1 MLIDGFGRKHDYLRV
16 SVTERCNFRCQYC
29 MPEKPFSWVPKEN
42 LLSYEDL
49 FKFIKAS
56 IDEGIK
62 KVRIT
67 GGEPLLREG
76 LEQFIKMIY
85 DYKNDID
92 LALTTNGFLLPN
104 AAQKLKDAGLKRI
117 NISLDSLN
125 AATAAKIA
133 QKDVLETVLEGIQA
147 AADAGLKIKIN
158 CVPIK
163 GINDVDLVEVLDFC
177 KSEGYVV
184 RFIEFMENN
193 HAKDGAKGL
202 NSDEIKAIIATK
214 YPNFKMVP
222 RDNSSPAQ
230 YYELEDGFQFGIIEP
245 HKDDSGVWHNSVDDS
260 EMFSTSG
267 FLGDNTKTVY
277 QASTLV
283 AGSHTVTFRCLDSD
297 LLSPS
302 TEVIRTFIV
311 LPSPFETITA
321 NVTHVKAMHILALR
335 TAVNTIRQYYGM
347 EIVSWDEEIV
357 AVKTA
362 VREWPY
368 HIMELRAALEPV
380 ITMINSFDTSSTFD
394 IPPVTWLPIGTGR
407 PKADVVQQIQNLL
420 LTM

>member
-76 LEQFIKMIY
+76 LDIFIKMIF
-85 DYKNDID
+85 DYKKDID
-92 LALTTNGFLLPN
+92 LALTTNGFLLPKV
-104 AAQKLKDAGLKRI
+104 AQKLKDAGLKRI

-133 QKDVLETVLEGIQA
+133 QKDVLDTVLEGIQA
-147 AADAGLKIKIN
+147 ANDAGLKIKIN

-163 GINDVDLVEVLDFC
+163 GINDIDVLNVLDFC
-177 KSEGYVV
+177 KEKGYVV
-184 RFIEFMENN
+184 RFIEFMENH

-214 YPNFKMVP
+214 YPNFEAVP

-245 HKDDSGVWHNSVDDS
+245 HKDDFCAACNRIRLTA
-260 EMFSTSG
+260 EG
-267 FLGDNTKTVY
+267 FLIPCLYFEDAMSIKEAIQSNNVDEAVAILKKVLAGKPEKNKWSSKNDNEVSTRAFY
-277 QASTLV
+277 Q
-283 AGSHTVTFRCLDSD
+283 
-297 LLSPS
+297 
-302 TEVIRTFIV
+302 
-311 LPSPFETITA
+311 
-321 NVTHVKAMHILALR
+321 
-335 TAVNTIRQYYGM
+335 
-347 EIVSWDEEIV
+347 
-357 AVKTA
+357 
-362 VREWPY
+362 
-368 HIMELRAALEPV
+368 
-380 ITMINSFDTSSTFD
+380 
-394 IPPVTWLPIGTGR
+394 TGG
-407 PKADVVQQIQNLL
+407 
-420 LTM
+420 

>member
-16 SVTERCNFRCQYC
+16 SVTERCNFRCHYC

-49 FKFIKAS
+49 FKFIKAA

-76 LEQFIKMIY
+76 LDRFVKMIY

-92 LALTTNGFLLPN
+92 LALTTNGFLLPK
-104 AAQKLKDAGLKRI
+104 AAQKLKAAGLKRI

-133 QKDVLETVLEGIQA
+133 QKDVLPTVLKGIQA
-147 AADAGLKIKIN
+147 ADDAGLKIKIN

-163 GINDVDLVEVLDFC
+163 GINENDILDVLEFC
-177 KSEGYVV
+177 KNKKYVI

-202 NSDEIKAIIATK
+202 NSDEIKAIVATK
-214 YPNFKMVP
+214 YPNFKTVP
-222 RDNSSPAQ
+222 RDTSSPAQ

-245 HKDDSGVWHNSVDDS
+245 HKDDFCAQCNRIRLTA
-260 EMFSTSG
+260 EG
-267 FLGDNTKTVY
+267 FLIP
-277 QASTLV
+277 
-283 AGSHTVTFRCLDSD
+283 CLY
-297 LLSPS
+297 
-302 TEVIRTFIV
+302 
-311 LPSPFETITA
+311 FED
-321 NVTHVKAMHILALR
+321 AMSIK
-335 TAVNTIRQYYGM
+335 
-347 EIVSWDEEIV
+347 D
-357 AVKTA
+357 A
-362 VREWPY
+362 VRNNRIDEAVAILKKVLENKPEKNKWSTKDDNK
-368 HIMELRAALEPV
+368 ISTRAFYE
-380 ITMINSFDTSSTFD
+380 
-394 IPPVTWLPIGTGR
+394 TGG
-407 PKADVVQQIQNLL
+407 
-420 LTM
+420 